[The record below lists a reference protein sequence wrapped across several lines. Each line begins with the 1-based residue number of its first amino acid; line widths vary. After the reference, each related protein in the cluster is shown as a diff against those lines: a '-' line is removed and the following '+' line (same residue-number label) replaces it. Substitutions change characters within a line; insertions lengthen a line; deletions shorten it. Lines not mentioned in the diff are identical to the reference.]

1 MPIFVYKAVDE
12 QGKALRG
19 RITAAHEL
27 DLESKLREIGL
38 DLVKSQQ
45 LREGFTIALGGVSTK
60 DKIMLCVHLEQLD
73 KAGVPILDSLAD
85 VRDTTDSPGLK
96 NILGDIYESVRSGLL
111 LSEALAKYPKTFD
124 TVFVGLVASGEK
136 TGNLYEAFS
145 NLAHHLKWQAETR
158 RKVVKAITYPIF
170 TLAIMSISVGILMMK
185 VVPQLRSFLESQG
198 RELPGYTKALLAT
211 SDFVSENWVICILI
225 FPVLYVITKTLRRTN
240 AAFAYGWDA
249 MMLKIPFIGGVI
261 KKIDMSR
268 FSHFFGV
275 LYSSGIDILESLKV
289 GQNVVKN
296 KVLSDAISMV
306 RKIVSDGNSL
316 TGALRNTEQ
325 FPSLVVRMFK
335 VGEDSGNMKQALE
348 NVNFFYEREV
358 NDSVDTMVAAIKPA
372 LTIVLAMILVWI
384 AAAMFGPLYN
394 MIGEMQS

>member
-1 MPIFVYKAVDE
+1 MPVFVYKAIDD
-12 QGKALRG
+12 QGKTLRG
-19 RITAAHEL
+19 KITAAHEL
-27 DLESKLREIGL
+27 DLESKLKEIGL
-38 DLVKSQQ
+38 DLIKGRQ
-45 LREGFTIALGGVSTK
+45 LSEGLTLGFNGVSTK
-60 DKIMLCVHLEQLD
+60 DKIMFCVHLEQLD
-73 KAGVPILDSLAD
+73 KAGVPILESLAD
-85 VRDTTDSPGLK
+85 VRDTTESTALR
-96 NILGDIYESVRSGLL
+96 NMLGDVYESVRSGLL

-136 TGNLYEAFS
+136 TGNLYEAFA

-158 RKVVKAITYPIF
+158 RKVVRAVTYPIF
-170 TLAIMSISVGILMMK
+170 TLVIMSISVGILMVK

-198 RELPGYTKALLAT
+198 RELPGYTKALLGT
-211 SDFVSENWVICILI
+211 SDFVSNHWLLLMILPVI
-225 FPVLYVITKTLRRTN
+225 FFAITKLLRRFN
-240 AAFAYGWDA
+240 ATFSYYWDA
-249 MMLKIPFIGGVI
+249 MMLKIPFIGGVM

-296 KVLSDAISMV
+296 RVLSDSVSMV
-306 RKIVSDGNSL
+306 RKIVSEGNSL
-316 TGALRNTEQ
+316 TGALRTTEQ

-358 NDSVDTMVAAIKPA
+358 NDSVDSMVAAIKPA
-372 LTIVLAMILVWI
+372 MTIVLAFILVWI
-384 AAAMFGPLYN
+384 AASMFGPLYN
-394 MIGEMQS
+394 MIGEMEY

>member
-1 MPIFVYKAVDE
+1 MPVFVYKAIDD
-12 QGKALRG
+12 QGKTLRG
-19 RITAAHEL
+19 KITAAHEL
-27 DLESKLREIGL
+27 DLEAKLRELGL
-38 DLVKSQQ
+38 DLIKGQQ
-45 LREGFTIALGGVSTK
+45 LREGFTIALGGVTVK

-73 KAGVPILDSLAD
+73 KAGVPILESLAD
-85 VRDTTDSPGLK
+85 VRDTTESAGLR
-96 NILGDIYESVRSGLL
+96 NILGDVYESVRSGLL

-136 TGNLYEAFS
+136 TGNLYEAFA
-145 NLAHHLKWQAETR
+145 NLAHHLKWQAETK
-158 RKVVKAITYPIF
+158 RKVVRAITYPVF
-170 TLAIMSISVGILMMK
+170 TLVVMSISVGILMVK
-185 VVPQLRSFLESQG
+185 VVPQLRTFLESQG
-198 RELPGYTKALLAT
+198 RELPGYTKALLAS
-211 SDFVSENWVICILI
+211 SDFVADNWLILAI
-225 FPVLYVITKTLRRTN
+225 APILFYALTKMLRRLNPT
-240 AAFAYGWDA
+240 FAYYWDA
-249 MMLKIPFIGGVI
+249 MMLKIPFIGGVL

-296 KVLSDAISMV
+296 RVLSDSISMV

-358 NDSVDTMVAAIKPA
+358 NDSVDTMVGAIKPA
-372 LTIVLAMILVWI
+372 LTIVLAFILVWI
-384 AAAMFGPLYN
+384 AASMFGPLYN
-394 MIGEMQS
+394 MIGEMEY